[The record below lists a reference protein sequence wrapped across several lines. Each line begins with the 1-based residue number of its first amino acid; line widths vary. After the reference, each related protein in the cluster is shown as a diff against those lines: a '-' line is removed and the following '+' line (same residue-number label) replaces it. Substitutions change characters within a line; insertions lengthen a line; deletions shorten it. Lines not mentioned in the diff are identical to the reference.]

1 MKTISAVKVQRRG
14 RERANIFLDGT
25 FAFSL
30 GREVVEEQG
39 LYPGQVLTDSQIEEL
54 VGADLFGKCYN
65 AALRLLSYRPRSDA
79 EIRTRLSRRFGKE
92 IIDRVLLQLK
102 ARQMVDDAAF
112 AQFWRE
118 NRESFSPRSKRLLK
132 LELRQKGIDPEV
144 VDEVLE
150 GFDDDES
157 AYRAAKRKG
166 RTLERDY
173 ETFRRKLGAFL
184 GRRGFSYGVIKR
196 TIERL
201 WQELG

>member
-39 LYPGQVLTDSQIEEL
+39 LHLGQVLTDSQIEEL
-54 VGADLFGKCYN
+54 VGTDLFGKCYN

-79 EIRTRLSRRFGKE
+79 EIRARLSRRFGKE

-166 RTLERDY
+166 RTVERDY

-184 GRRGFSYGVIKR
+184 GRRGFSYGVINR

>member
-30 GREVVEEQG
+30 GKEVVEEQG
-39 LYPGQVLTDSQIEEL
+39 LHLGQVLTDSQIEEL

-79 EIRTRLSRRFGKE
+79 EIRARLSRRFGKE

-173 ETFRRKLGAFL
+173 ETFRRKLGAIL
-184 GRRGFSYGVIKR
+184 GRRGFNYGVINR

>member
-79 EIRTRLSRRFGKE
+79 EIRARLSRRFGKE

-184 GRRGFSYGVIKR
+184 GRRGFSYGVINR

>member
-184 GRRGFSYGVIKR
+184 GRRGFSYGVINR

>member
-30 GREVVEEQG
+30 GKEVVEEQG
-39 LYPGQVLTDSQIEEL
+39 LHLGQVLTDSQIEEL

>member
-54 VGADLFGKCYN
+54 VGTDLFGKCYN

-184 GRRGFSYGVIKR
+184 GRRGFSYGVINR

>member
-30 GREVVEEQG
+30 GKEVVEEQG

-79 EIRTRLSRRFGKE
+79 EIRARLSRRFGKE

>member
-39 LYPGQVLTDSQIEEL
+39 LHPGQVLTDSQIEEL

-79 EIRTRLSRRFGKE
+79 EIRARLSRRFGKE

>member
-39 LYPGQVLTDSQIEEL
+39 LHLGQVLTDSQIEEL

-79 EIRTRLSRRFGKE
+79 EIRARLSRRFGKE

>member
-30 GREVVEEQG
+30 GKEVVEEQG
-39 LYPGQVLTDSQIEEL
+39 LHLGQVLTDSQIEEL

-79 EIRTRLSRRFGKE
+79 EIRARLSRRFGKE

>member
-54 VGADLFGKCYN
+54 VGTDLFGKCYN

-79 EIRTRLSRRFGKE
+79 EIRARLSRRFGKE

-184 GRRGFSYGVIKR
+184 GRRGFSYGVINR

>member
-54 VGADLFGKCYN
+54 VGTDLFGKCYN

>member
-30 GREVVEEQG
+30 GKEVVEEQG
-39 LYPGQVLTDSQIEEL
+39 LHLGQVLTDSQIEEL

-79 EIRTRLSRRFGKE
+79 EIRARLSRRFGKE
-92 IIDRVLLQLK
+92 IIDTVLLQLK

>member
-30 GREVVEEQG
+30 GKEVVEEQG
-39 LYPGQVLTDSQIEEL
+39 LHPGQVLTDSQIEEL

-79 EIRTRLSRRFGKE
+79 EIRARLSRRFGKE

>member
-30 GREVVEEQG
+30 GKEVVEEQG
-39 LYPGQVLTDSQIEEL
+39 LHLGQVLTDSQIEEL

-79 EIRTRLSRRFGKE
+79 EIRARLSRRFGKE
-92 IIDRVLLQLK
+92 IIDRVLFQLK

-173 ETFRRKLGAFL
+173 ETFRRKLGAIL
-184 GRRGFSYGVIKR
+184 GRRGFNYGVINR

>member
-39 LYPGQVLTDSQIEEL
+39 LHPGQVLTDSQIEEL
-54 VGADLFGKCYN
+54 VGTDLFGKCYN

-79 EIRTRLSRRFGKE
+79 EIRARLSRRFGKE